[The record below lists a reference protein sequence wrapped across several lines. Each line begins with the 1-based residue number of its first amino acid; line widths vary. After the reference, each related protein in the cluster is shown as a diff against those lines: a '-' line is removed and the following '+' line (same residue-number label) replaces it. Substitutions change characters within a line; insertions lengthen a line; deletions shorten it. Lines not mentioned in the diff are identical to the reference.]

1 MSVVEYKT
9 NKDLEVFQTFDSM
22 SLRKELIR
30 GVHAYGK
37 NLNSLNYAPFSE
49 DAPAILNAK
58 INPAIPLLFNF
69 SPMLFSFFLLTL
81 DYFRRT
87 VRITQQT
94 PARIM
99 QGNNPQ
105 RGHRHC
111 VR

>member
-49 DAPAILNAK
+49 D
-58 INPAIPLLFNF
+58 
-69 SPMLFSFFLLTL
+69 
-81 DYFRRT
+81 DR
-87 VRITQQT
+87 
-94 PARIM
+94 
-99 QGNNPQ
+99 
-105 RGHRHC
+105 
-111 VR
+111 